1 MIGSIVYP
9 IRLEVAD
16 AAQEAAHSG
25 EVGWFVSMPEEGCA
39 FCKIGCCVQRV
50 VSDMDGDALVIHGTL
65 GSA

>member
-9 IRLEVAD
+9 TCLHIDD
-16 AAQEAAHSG
+16 AAQEPAHGG
-25 EVGWFVSMPEEGCA
+25 EIGWFVTMPEKGCA
-39 FCKIGCCVQRV
+39 FCEIGCCVQRV